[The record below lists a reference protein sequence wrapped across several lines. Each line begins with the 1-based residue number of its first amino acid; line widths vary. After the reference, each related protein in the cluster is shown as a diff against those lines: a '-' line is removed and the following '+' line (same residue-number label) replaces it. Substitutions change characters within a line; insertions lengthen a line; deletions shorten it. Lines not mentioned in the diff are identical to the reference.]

1 MPGLGVSQFFGPS
14 SEPII
19 NGKGLRMGLIVML
32 EGVVLELRRLDS
44 IKSKDWKREP
54 QRIRRLIDMNMKTNK
69 QTKVKEL
76 LKTLCPRKYQV
87 DCKRYF

>member
-1 MPGLGVSQFFGPS
+1 M
-14 SEPII
+14 
-19 NGKGLRMGLIVML
+19 
-32 EGVVLELRRLDS
+32 LELRRLDS

-54 QRIRRLIDMNMKTNK
+54 QRIRRLMDMNTKTNK

-87 DCKRYF
+87 ACKGYF